1 MDDRIP
7 IIGQQIRDQAMEDTV
22 LAIIGPALI
31 GHPVI
36 AELIRRVRWL
46 EESNRELRSR
56 VTYLTEAALEGATA
70 RDVQCAFDEVEPLL
84 LANARALTLPSH
96 PLIQQD
102 GHPATDPFGVP
113 LVGGAFDEHDIG
125 CTVTIVAVEGYG
137 FDALHGQRFEGKDK
151 REALTKAGDAVTAF
165 LAEMGEDE

>member
-7 IIGQQIRDQAMEDTV
+7 IIGQQIRDQAMENTV

-36 AELIRRVRWL
+36 AELIRRVQDL
-46 EESNRELRSR
+46 EHAETFLSDQIVTLADHAVIRDDDACTAAVDESVADFGEINRQRR
-56 VTYLTEAALEGATA
+56 
-70 RDVQCAFDEVEPLL
+70 
-84 LANARALTLPSH
+84 LPRH
-96 PLIQQD
+96 PLIQREGQ
-102 GHPATDPFGVP
+102 PALDPLGEP
-113 LVGGAFDEHDIG
+113 IVGGAIDEHDIG
-125 CTVTIVAVEGYG
+125 CTVTILVCAGYG

-151 REALTKAGDAVTAF
+151 REALTQAGDAVTAF